1 MVNVSFEGK
10 RKKRGKKKA
19 LLTKIIPLL
28 PLRVV
33 PVERRR
39 HKDSNNMAKG
49 NFYCWECHTSYLKTV
64 NASNIPALML
74 YALTT
79 FYLNNILY

>member
-1 MVNVSFEGK
+1 MVSVSFEGK
-10 RKKRGKKKA
+10 RKKRGKKKV
-19 LLTKIIPLL
+19 LPTKIIPLL
-28 PLRVV
+28 PLHVV

-64 NASNIPALML
+64 NTSHILALML
-74 YALTT
+74 YASTT